1 MDKERKTKKEKRL
14 VQRVKSYMER
24 KYKWVLEA
32 TKEEVFSNMITIPMK
47 AGDLLFFRSDL
58 FHYGPKK
65 KENDRYVLIHLCIY
79 LYISIYFIIN
89 ICIYIYIYRLS
100 YLCMISK
107 KEHEHKPKD
116 EFCGTLQWFNTLCP
130 KYNLKE
136 KWVDEELDEEEFV
149 NNF

>member
-1 MDKERKTKKEKRL
+1 MIDHKHLFIYIIIRDWNNDGEKFCALMDKERKTKKEKRL

-32 TKEEVFSNMITIPMK
+32 TKEEVLSNMITIPMEE
-47 AGDLLFFRSDL
+47 GDLLFFRSDL

-89 ICIYIYIYRLS
+89 ICIYIYI
-100 YLCMISK
+100 
-107 KEHEHKPKD
+107 
-116 EFCGTLQWFNTLCP
+116 
-130 KYNLKE
+130 
-136 KWVDEELDEEEFV
+136 
-149 NNF
+149 